1 MLILSRKLN
10 ESIVIDGKIIVKIL
24 RIERDTVKIGIQAP
38 TELPVHRQEVFD
50 MIQRNKQ
57 TSLNVGTE
65 TLPKSPAAQ
74 ITPLPDAAKPF
85 APPAGRGPGG
95 SSAGNNSGHSK

>member
-10 ESIVIDGKIIVKIL
+10 ESIIIDGKIVVKVL

-50 MIQRNKQ
+50 MIQRNKGA
-57 TSLNVGTE
+57 SSNAAGDI
-65 TLPKSPAAQ
+65 PKS
-74 ITPLPDAAKPF
+74 TSN
-85 APPAGRGPGG
+85 PPPSGTQ
-95 SSAGNNSGHSK
+95 GNGTH

>member
-10 ESIVIDGKIIVKIL
+10 ESIVIDGRIIVKIL

-38 TELPVHRQEVFD
+38 AELPVHRQEVFD

-57 TSLNVGTE
+57 ASLNAGTE
-65 TLPKSPAAQ
+65 TIAKSPQAQ
-74 ITPLPDAAKPF
+74 VTPITEAPKP
-85 APPAGRGPGG
+85 PPNPPPRSSPSGG
-95 SSAGNNSGHSK
+95 SSGGK

>member
-10 ESIVIDGKIIVKIL
+10 ESIVIDGRIIIKIL

-50 MIQRNKQ
+50 MIQKNKQ
-57 TSLNVGTE
+57 ASLNAGTE
-65 TLPKSPAAQ
+65 TIAKSPTAQ
-74 ITPLPDAAKPF
+74 VTPLKDKVASPPS
-85 APPAGRGPGG
+85 APPRPNHA
-95 SSAGNNSGHSK
+95 NGHGDAKQPH

>member
-10 ESIVIDGKIIVKIL
+10 ESIVIDGRIIVKIL

-57 TSLNVGTE
+57 ASLNAGTE
-65 TLPKSPAAQ
+65 VLPKSPTAQ
-74 ITPLPDAAKPF
+74 VTPLTPKDKPQPPSPANGQPGQGG
-85 APPAGRGPGG
+85 APSTGER
-95 SSAGNNSGHSK
+95 